1 MDDLDELLGIDPND
15 PVQRLANDL
24 TANDLDL
31 IAGLVKIR
39 EAKGLTRAE
48 VADRMGTTP
57 HAVGELESASA
68 DPRLS
73 TLRRYAIA
81 IGASVEHHVTEQNSE
96 DQT

>member
-1 MDDLDELLGIDPND
+1 MDDLDRLLGINPND

-24 TANDLDL
+24 TANDYDML
-31 IAGLVKIR
+31 AGLVKIR

-81 IGASVEHHVTEQNSE
+81 IGASVEHHVTQNSE